1 MTRRSRGSLRGG
13 FSLLELLVAITI
25 LAITSMIA
33 TLAVRN
39 ADPLA
44 PDDPWRIL
52 ADSQRIALA
61 TGRNIVVRL
70 SVAGK
75 TAHAS
80 IQADGGIVADSI
92 LEIERLSGLRT
103 GERR

>member
-1 MTRRSRGSLRGG
+1 MTGPRNASPRSG
-13 FSLLELLVAITI
+13 FTLVEMLVAMTI
-25 LAITSMIA
+25 AAIMSMIA
-33 TLAVRN
+33 TLAVRS
-39 ADPLA
+39 ADPPA

-61 TGRNIVVRL
+61 AGRSIVVRL
-70 SVAGK
+70 TVAGK

-80 IQADGGIVADSI
+80 IQPDGSVIADSI